1 MWLQQSSAIQ
11 LSSHPAAGLYQLQQ
25 PQKLPLPHNS
35 ACSIQRVPEH
45 QVGNQQQMEWCVTWR
60 GSKERWAV
68 RQGAKRTMGERGE
81 GAESRVAALGAD
93 VEIPRELWVSPWLS
107 CSPPPPPFFLF
118 CDQCPNGANL
128 AAHVFYEVACLL
140 CPTISSISPRLNFN
154 KLYYPLRKKP
164 VWHRWYFKRI
174 CFCVNCS
181 VLNININSVPSL
193 L

>member
-60 GSKERWAV
+60 GSKKRWAV

-107 CSPPPPPFFLF
+107 CSPPPPLFSFLWPVSKWSKPCSSCF
-118 CDQCPNGANL
+118 LRSGMSSLSHNFKHLSKAEFQQTLLSFEEEASV
-128 AAHVFYEVACLL
+128 AQMVF
-140 CPTISSISPRLNFN
+140 
-154 KLYYPLRKKP
+154 
-164 VWHRWYFKRI
+164 
-174 CFCVNCS
+174 
-181 VLNININSVPSL
+181 
-193 L
+193 